1 MIFLID
7 TNVLVRLEDSLDPR
21 HAEAIGAVEWLKH
34 GGHDCQM
41 VPQVLY
47 EFWVVATRPVEG
59 NGLGLDPDKAEDAI
73 REWMSFFRLRLDERG
88 VFRKWIN
95 LVSMNQVRGKTA
107 HDARLVASMER
118 YGITNLLTFNP
129 ADFGRFS
136 LIHVYTPADLLAGK
150 LPS

>member
-1 MIFLID
+1 MILLVD

-21 HAEAIGAVEWLKH
+21 HAEAFGAVEWLKRS
-34 GGHDCQM
+34 GHDCHI

-47 EFWVVATRPVEG
+47 EFWVVATRPVER
-59 NGLGLDPDKAEDAI
+59 NGLGLDPGNAEDAI

-107 HDARLVASMER
+107 HDARLVAAMDR
-118 YGITNLLTFNP
+118 HGLTNLLTFNP
-129 ADFGRFS
+129 ADFARFS
-136 LIHVYTPADLLAGK
+136 LIHVYTPADILAGK
-150 LPS
+150 LTS

>member
-21 HAEAIGAVEWLKH
+21 HVEALGAIEWLKRN
-34 GGHDCQM
+34 GHDCQI

-47 EFWVVATRPVEG
+47 EFWVVATRPLEG
-59 NGLGLDPDKAEDAI
+59 NGLGLDPGKAEDAI
-73 REWMSFFRLRLDERG
+73 QEWMSFFRLRLDERG
-88 VFRKWIN
+88 VFRRWID

-107 HDARLVASMER
+107 HDARLVAAMER
-118 YGITNLLTFNP
+118 HGLTNLLTFNP
-129 ADFGRFS
+129 ADFARFS
-136 LIHVYTPADLLAGK
+136 LIHVYTPSDILAGK